1 MGMEMLLAG
10 LAMTLMGLAVSG
22 LLFAAATRDR
32 SGEAASTAPAEAL
45 QPAPSTF
52 FAEQKLDA
60 PPVPVEVLLL
70 QIESHVRME
79 QAAVESFLAMPSVE
93 TLHTKTL
100 SPLVH

>member
-1 MGMEMLLAG
+1 MEMLLAG

-32 SGEAASTAPAEAL
+32 SAEAAVTTPAEAL
-45 QPAPSTF
+45 QPVPSAF
-52 FAEQKLDA
+52 FADEKMDT
-60 PPVPVEVLLL
+60 PPVSVDVLLL

-93 TLHTKTL
+93 ALHTKTM

>member
-1 MGMEMLLAG
+1 MEMLLGG
-10 LAMTLMGLAVSG
+10 LAMMLLGLAVSG

-32 SGEAASTAPAEAL
+32 SAEAEAATATEAL

-52 FAEQKLDA
+52 FADGKMDS
-60 PPVPVEVLLL
+60 PPVSVDVLLL

-93 TLHTKTL
+93 ALHTKTL

>member
-1 MGMEMLLAG
+1 MEMLLGG
-10 LAMTLMGLAVSG
+10 LAMMLLGLAVSG

-32 SGEAASTAPAEAL
+32 SAEAEATTAAEAL

-52 FAEQKLDA
+52 FADEKMTT
-60 PPVPVEVLLL
+60 PPVSVDLLLL

>member
-1 MGMEMLLAG
+1 MDMLLAG
-10 LAMTLMGLAVSG
+10 LAMTLFGLAVSG
-22 LLFAAATRDR
+22 LLFAAATRNTTDNPTDTVEAR
-32 SGEAASTAPAEAL
+32 QPAASA
-45 QPAPSTF
+45 F
-52 FAEQKLDA
+52 FADEKLES
-60 PPVPVEVLLL
+60 PPVSVELLLL

>member
-1 MGMEMLLAG
+1 L
-10 LAMTLMGLAVSG
+10 
-22 LLFAAATRDR
+22 
-32 SGEAASTAPAEAL
+32 
-45 QPAPSTF
+45 
-52 FAEQKLDA
+52 
-60 PPVPVEVLLL
+60 LLL